1 MDYLLDNPGRPAAPR
16 QRRAQAQPQQAT
28 PPPTYAPQP
37 RPQAAPTQSQPI
49 MFDQPRQR
57 GANPTIIKV
66 LGVGGGGSN
75 AVTHMFRQNIVGVD
89 FAIANTDAQA
99 LDLSPVPTKI
109 HLGPSLTA
117 GRGAGSKPEV
127 GREAGEESIHE
138 IHDFLDGD
146 CQMLFVTA
154 GMGGGT
160 GTGAAPIVAR
170 VAQDMGILTVGI
182 VTLPFAFEGRTRI
195 RNGIEG
201 LMELKKHVDAL
212 VVVSNDK
219 LRLIHADMPMRNAF
233 AQADNV
239 LTTAARGIAEIITRA
254 GYVNVDFQD
263 VDTVLRDSGVAIMGI
278 GYAAGEGRAQSAV
291 DQALSSPLLEDN
303 NISGA
308 QNILLNICSGTTDV
322 TMDEIDQI
330 TQFVQ
335 DEAGQE
341 ANLIWGTC
349 FDESL
354 EDGVSVTVIATGF
367 QDSAIQAISGTKTQ
381 QKQVVDL
388 KAPQPKRP
396 AAPQQPPMQDP
407 RTSNQVSF
415 DSLHPRVDQYNRSVE
430 YRREV
435 ARDLHQRNTPPAQ
448 QPGFDPNYGYH
459 RPAASYP
466 GEPVPPSDPNDLA
479 SLEREPAYL
488 RMRRQRQQQHSQQP
502 PAAQPSRTV
511 VDQNGEPRLGA
522 ENPWLYD
529 KAD

>member
-1 MDYLLDNPGRPAAPR
+1 MIFDLDRRP
-16 QRRAQAQPQQAT
+16 
-28 PPPTYAPQP
+28 
-37 RPQAAPTQSQPI
+37 SS
-49 MFDQPRQR
+49 
-57 GANPTIIKV
+57 GTIIKV

-75 AVTHMFRQNIVGVD
+75 AVTHMFKQNIVGVD

-99 LDLSPVPTKI
+99 LQLSPVPTRI
-109 HLGPSLTA
+109 HLGPTLTA

-127 GREAGEESIHE
+127 GRSACEESVTDIQN
-138 IHDFLDGD
+138 FLSDD

-170 VAQDMGILTVGI
+170 VAKEMNILTVGI

-239 LTTAARGIAEIITRA
+239 LSTAARGIAEIITRP
-254 GYVNVDFQD
+254 GYVNVDFED
-263 VDTVLRDSGVAIMGI
+263 VNTVLRDSGVAIMGI
-278 GYAAGEGRAQSAV
+278 GYAEGEGRAQSAV

-303 NISGA
+303 NINGA

-335 DEAGQE
+335 EEAGME

-349 FDESL
+349 FDDSL
-354 EDGVSVTVIATGF
+354 EEGVSVTVIATGF
-367 QDSAIQAISGTKTQ
+367 QDSAIQAISGQ
-381 QKQVVDL
+381 NRQSKQVVDL
-388 KAPQPKRP
+388 KPQVPKPQVRP
-396 AAPQQPPMQDP
+396 QARPQQAQPDNPNHIQFD
-407 RTSNQVSF
+407 QVS
-415 DSLHPRVDQYNRSVE
+415 PKVDQYNRSLR
-430 YRREV
+430 YREEV
-435 ARDLHQRNTPPAQ
+435 IRDYRNQQGQ
-448 QPGFDPNYGYH
+448 QPNPQQGAYQPRVYN
-459 RPAASYP
+459 AS
-466 GEPVPPSDPNDLA
+466 EPVPPANPDDLVN
-479 SLEREPAYL
+479 LEREPAYL
-488 RMRRQRQQQHSQQP
+488 RNRRDQPNRPQHHM
-502 PAAQPSRTV
+502 PAQQPSRTV
-511 VDQNGEPRLGA
+511 VDQHGEPRLGG

>member
-1 MDYLLDNPGRPAAPR
+1 MIFDLDKR
-16 QRRAQAQPQQAT
+16 QN
-28 PPPTYAPQP
+28 
-37 RPQAAPTQSQPI
+37 S
-49 MFDQPRQR
+49 
-57 GANPTIIKV
+57 GTIIKV

-75 AVTHMFRQNIVGVD
+75 AVTHMFKQNIVGVD

-99 LDLSPVPTKI
+99 LQLSPVPTRI
-109 HLGPSLTA
+109 HLGPTLTG

-127 GREAGEESIHE
+127 GRSACEESVQE
-138 IHDFLDGD
+138 VQNFLSDD

-170 VAQDMGILTVGI
+170 VAKEMNILTVGI

-201 LMELKKHVDAL
+201 LMELRKHVDAL

-239 LTTAARGIAEIITRA
+239 LSTAARGIAEIITRP
-254 GYVNVDFQD
+254 GYVNVDFED
-263 VDTVLRDSGVAIMGI
+263 VNTVLRDSGVAIMGI
-278 GYAAGEGRAQSAV
+278 GYAEGDGRAQSAV

-303 NISGA
+303 NINGA

-335 DEAGQE
+335 EEAGME

-349 FDESL
+349 FDDAL
-354 EDGVSVTVIATGF
+354 EEGISVTVIATGF
-367 QDSAIQAISGTKTQ
+367 QDSAIQAISGQNRQT
-381 QKQVVDL
+381 KQVVDL
-388 KAPQPKRP
+388 SKQLPKPQVRTQPQ
-396 AAPQQPPMQDP
+396 APQQHAPANPNHIQFD
-407 RTSNQVSF
+407 QVS
-415 DSLHPRVDQYNRSVE
+415 PKVDQYNRSLR
-430 YRREV
+430 YREQVIQDYRSQQGQHPQ
-435 ARDLHQRNTPPAQ
+435 HQPEPY
-448 QPGFDPNYGYH
+448 QPRAYGT
-459 RPAASYP
+459 
-466 GEPVPPSDPNDLA
+466 GEPVPPANADDLA
-479 SLEREPAYL
+479 NLEREPAY
-488 RMRRQRQQQHSQQP
+488 MRNRRNHQQRPAQHM
-502 PAAQPSRTV
+502 PAQQPSRTV
-511 VDQNGEPRLGA
+511 VDQHGEPRLGG